1 MTERPEFTVHAVPE
15 GKFWVLHIQGLPEG
29 MFSTSQALRE
39 KGERDIEEMA
49 RDFIALMLEVD
60 ENSFDLKTEIEEGK
74 T

>member
-1 MTERPEFTVHAVPE
+1 
-15 GKFWVLHIQGLPEG
+15 